1 MPRSLDKA
9 FGILKL
15 DPKGTYTEQDIH
27 SAYKN
32 IARKVHPDKR
42 PGDANAHGQFVDL
55 TEAYKRVLKKIRPP
69 EAEAKVN
76 VTLSVTQAFDTLHST
91 ILAVGIKLDAY
102 SNTKALRKI
111 LDDLPYS
118 LDKIILDES
127 ARFALILLNEEAVN
141 LEIKINNIDKIG
153 TPAEYATVS
162 CLFITIALSIAVFCI
177 ALSLSAAA
185 MLSTAT
191 LVGLIAIPP
200 VGGLLVGGG
209 TFFSTKD
216 AHKKRSERQQ
226 EMMKIVTAINNLI
239 AAVEESSAEGFVA
252 IQPKKCCFS

>member
-1 MPRSLDKA
+1 MPKLLDKA
-9 FGILKL
+9 FSILKL

-27 SAYKN
+27 RAYKN

-55 TEAYKRVLKKIRPP
+55 TEAYKRVLKEILPP

-76 VTLSVTQAFDTLHST
+76 VTLSVIQAFDTLHST
-91 ILAVGIKLDAY
+91 ILDVGIKLNAY

-111 LDDLPYS
+111 LFDLRYS
-118 LDKIILDES
+118 LDRTILDES
-127 ARFALILLNEEAVN
+127 VRFALILLNEEAVK

-153 TPAEYATVS
+153 TPATYATVS
-162 CLFITIALSIAVFCI
+162 CLYITIALSIAVFCI

-200 VGGLLVGGG
+200 VGGLLVGSSA
-209 TFFSTKD
+209 FFSTKD
-216 AHKKRSERQQ
+216 THKKRSERQQ

-239 AAVEESSAEGFVA
+239 DAVEKSSAESDNGLSSRKL
-252 IQPKKCCFS
+252 IC